1 MKLSDLTDVDFLVT
15 DTAAV
20 EEDVFQAYMDIT
32 GRTLAQGDPIR
43 LFLLFIA
50 EEIVRL
56 RNNINDTG
64 KMNLLKYATGNNLD
78 QLGALLRVERLPAS
92 AAMTTIEITL
102 SEEQASSVTVPRGTR
117 VSAGGALYFALDDD
131 VIIPAGET
139 TATADATCTTAGT
152 EGNGFMPGEIST
164 IIDPVAF
171 VATMVNTT
179 TAAGGS
185 DIESDDA
192 FRERIF
198 EAPEKFS
205 VAGSEGA
212 YIYWTKTVNSNIVD
226 VSVVSPTP
234 GEVNVVPLLA
244 GGEIPTQEVLN
255 AVEEF
260 LSADDIRPLT
270 DNVSVIA
277 PTASNFDIDVD
288 YYIAPDADASA
299 VAANVSAAVDSYINW
314 QTTALGRD
322 INPSKLISMIM
333 AVNGVKRVEVTAP
346 AFTVV
351 ASTAVAQSS
360 GTVTI
365 NQAGSEDE

>member
-64 KMNLLKYATGNNLD
+64 KMNLLKYATGDNLD

-102 SEEQASSVTVPRGTR
+102 SGVQASSVTVPRGTR
-117 VSAGGALYFALDDD
+117 VSAGGTIYFALDDD
-131 VIIPAGET
+131 VTIPAGST
-139 TATADATCTTAGT
+139 TASASATCTVAGAD
-152 EGNGFMPGEIST
+152 GNGYVAGEVST
-164 IIDPVAF
+164 IIDPVAY
-171 VATMVNTT
+171 VATMANTT
-179 TAAGGS
+179 TTAGGS
-185 DIESDDA
+185 DIEKDDA
-192 FRERIF
+192 LRERIF

-212 YIYWTKTVNSNIVD
+212 YIYWAKTVNSNIVD

-234 GEVNVVPLLA
+234 GVVNVVPLLS
-244 GGEIPTQEVLN
+244 GGEIPQQEVLE
-255 AVEEF
+255 AVSDF

-270 DNVSVIA
+270 DQVSVIA
-277 PTASNFDIDVD
+277 PTAVSFDVDVD
-288 YYIAPDADASA
+288 YYVAPDADASA
-299 VAANVSAAVDSYINW
+299 VAANVAAAVNSYIDW
-314 QTTALGRD
+314 QSTALGRD
-322 INPSKLISMIM
+322 INPSKLISMMM